1 MPLKLLGGLILFS
14 MFTRVVPT
22 DDSEERRNR
31 TKPPMQTIVVQSE
44 LDLGVIDSRL
54 STLESGISKLDS
66 KMSNLESLIAKSF
79 GNANGGIG
87 SQNIGRNNGTS
98 NNIDNVIAKDKVKD
112 KDKNNQM
119 NCASVNCADI
129 DDFYTVFLDQ
139 AKSWDEARK
148 SCQEKG
154 TDLVTMTS
162 YAEQWCLGEY
172 LRLEMYP
179 GDFFWVGGRRYD
191 KDKGYKWEWITGEP
205 IEKGPFVWLD
215 DSWDRDGCLGIR
227 PTLSRDA
234 LFGFTGL
241 HQCDRMNKEYTK
253 NHGYVCS
260 KKN

>member
-179 GDFFWVGGRRYD
+179 GDFFWIGGTKHRNP
-191 KDKGYKWEWITGEP
+191 GNKWKWITGEP
-205 IEKGPFVWLD
+205 IEKGSFVWVAGT
-215 DSWDRDGCLGIR
+215 WGQYGCLGIR
-227 PTLSRDA
+227 PTIGRRDT
-234 LFGFTGL
+234 LGFL
-241 HQCDRMNKEYTK
+241 ESPCNNDKEYTV